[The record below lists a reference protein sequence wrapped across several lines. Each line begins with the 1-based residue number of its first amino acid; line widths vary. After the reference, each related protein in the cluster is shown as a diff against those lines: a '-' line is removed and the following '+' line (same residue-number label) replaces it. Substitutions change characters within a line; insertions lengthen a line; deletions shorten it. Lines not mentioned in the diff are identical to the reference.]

1 MELEDSCDSGKNFD
15 YLNVNTY
22 KDNTPFSPA
31 PSKLMLTIGYYTFTK
46 TPNVITVTLWHGKAV
61 AVTTSVQYSVK
72 PREHKIS
79 NWFLCF
85 KSKILDSLHSI

>member
-46 TPNVITVTLWHGKAV
+46 TPNVITVTL
-61 AVTTSVQYSVK
+61 
-72 PREHKIS
+72 
-79 NWFLCF
+79 
-85 KSKILDSLHSI
+85 